1 MNYGQITIHLNLY
14 TVIPSLNKL
23 YLQALLQ
30 FFRSLYRYAELRT
43 TSEPYLL
50 RVCLRINGR
59 FFRQRDAGS
68 ATRPKQTHQRW
79 DLDGRAYF
87 TLGVSGLFILFS
99 TLPVNAQTSLN
110 VPISDP
116 VYHALDLFVAHDLI
130 DPVMVGQ
137 RPFSRL
143 EIARQLSL
151 ADIAWKF
158 GTKRSASLVENGN
171 HSTNDY
177 ISQQLSYWLRDYDQD
192 IKKTWSEK
200 TIAPIKWGRYQINI
214 SSAKARDIMNDTG
227 MGKIDG
233 VISTF
238 DANNQGRSY
247 RQGLTSYFE
256 SHLEM
261 RFSPHFTLLLEPQ
274 IELASINNSVDRI
287 RVAPFRAYAQFGG
300 EKLNIQVGRDEL
312 IWGQGEFGG
321 LLRSANVRPMGMI
334 KIGNP
339 HPWRWPWLFNLAG
352 PTRITVFVATLGP
365 ERTLEYAYLYG
376 GKISFQPWRSLEIG
390 FSQTII
396 MGGKGAPEVSLLE
409 AFTEFFPIHKFAR
422 NTKYRDI
429 GDHLFGFFDLRWT
442 IAALRNSAI
451 YWESSFDD
459 SPARALPL
467 PGNLLNQMN
476 IQTGIFIPRLNDAGT
491 ASLRL
496 EYQHTAPWAYRHGRW
511 VTGHTL
517 NKRTLGSALGPDA
530 DGIYAVLRYQPGTNI
545 SGTFR
550 IGYEIYRNDIY
561 FNDGAGSE
569 RVLLNT
575 NRDDERR
582 YRFQMASDWRKYT
595 YWSFDIQAAFE
606 YVGQFN
612 FTPANN
618 RFDALLGM
626 GVTYTLGSPH

>member
-1 MNYGQITIHLNLY
+1 
-14 TVIPSLNKL
+14 
-23 YLQALLQ
+23 
-30 FFRSLYRYAELRT
+30 
-43 TSEPYLL
+43 
-50 RVCLRINGR
+50 
-59 FFRQRDAGS
+59 
-68 ATRPKQTHQRW
+68 
-79 DLDGRAYF
+79 
-87 TLGVSGLFILFS
+87 
-99 TLPVNAQTSLN
+99 
-110 VPISDP
+110 
-116 VYHALDLFVAHDLI
+116 
-130 DPVMVGQ
+130 
-137 RPFSRL
+137 
-143 EIARQLSL
+143 
-151 ADIAWKF
+151 
-158 GTKRSASLVENGN
+158 
-171 HSTNDY
+171 
-177 ISQQLSYWLRDYDQD
+177 
-192 IKKTWSEK
+192 
-200 TIAPIKWGRYQINI
+200 
-214 SSAKARDIMNDTG
+214 
-227 MGKIDG
+227 
-233 VISTF
+233 
-238 DANNQGRSY
+238 
-247 RQGLTSYFE
+247 
-256 SHLEM
+256 
-261 RFSPHFTLLLEPQ
+261 
-274 IELASINNSVDRI
+274 
-287 RVAPFRAYAQFGG
+287 
-300 EKLNIQVGRDEL
+300 
-312 IWGQGEFGG
+312 
-321 LLRSANVRPMGMI
+321 
-334 KIGNP
+334 
-339 HPWRWPWLFNLAG
+339 
-352 PTRITVFVATLGP
+352 
-365 ERTLEYAYLYG
+365 
-376 GKISFQPWRSLEIG
+376 LEIG

-561 FNDGAGSE
+561 FSDGAGSE

-612 FTPANN
+612 FTRANN